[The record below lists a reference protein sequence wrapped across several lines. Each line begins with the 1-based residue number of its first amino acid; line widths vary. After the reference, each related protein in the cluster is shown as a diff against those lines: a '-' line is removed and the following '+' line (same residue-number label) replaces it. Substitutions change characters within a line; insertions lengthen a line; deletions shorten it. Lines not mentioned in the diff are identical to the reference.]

1 MKPDVLSQM
10 VAIEKKRRK
19 DIEEAQAQAQAQ
31 AANGPF
37 ITFTKD
43 NEPPQKL
50 SMEQVVNILQQQQT
64 QINHLTSILKG
75 KDQEIEYL
83 TNELT
88 KKTINKD

>member
-10 VAIEKKRRK
+10 VSIEKKRRK
-19 DIEEAQAQAQAQ
+19 DMEAMQLQES
-31 AANGPF
+31 NGPF

-50 SMEQVVNILQQQQT
+50 SMEQVVNILKQQQT
-64 QINHLTSILKG
+64 QINHLTHILKG

-83 TNELT
+83 TNELN
-88 KKTINKD
+88 KKSINKD